1 MHQIC
6 LPPFFLYAAFLYNIY
21 FHFKLSLYF
30 QHPVFGILH
39 KVVAY
44 GPWLGFLLLW
54 IHIYNLYQS
63 YINKQ
68 QNHLGN
74 QVKLAE

>member
-30 QHPVFGILH
+30 QHPVFGVLH
-39 KVVAY
+39 KAIAY
-44 GPWLGFLLLW
+44 GRWLRVTSLDSYLQF
-54 IHIYNLYQS
+54 IPTLY
-63 YINKQ
+63 KQ
-68 QNHLGN
+68 AT
-74 QVKLAE
+74 KPP